1 MNLKEYCLDT
11 SLELALAWLYQA
23 KYPCWM
29 LGFPFLPMEVALLVQ
44 VESLLY
50 ITCKGR
56 EFRRKC

>member
-1 MNLKEYCLDT
+1 MNLKEHCLDT
-11 SLELALAWLYQA
+11 SLEIALAWLYQA
-23 KYPCWM
+23 NYPCLI

-44 VESLLY
+44 VESLLR

>member
-29 LGFPFLPMEVALLVQ
+29 LDFPFLPMEVALLVQ